1 MGKERGGNGQE
12 KSKKSREDAS
22 ATSVKPLHKV
32 GSRLSGRVA
41 TCPTTF
47 SISARRADH
56 ESAIKFCGIFDAA
69 ELILF
74 FAFDP
79 LFTLFK

>member
-1 MGKERGGNGQE
+1 MYERTAAEREKNTAGTGKKNL
-12 KSKKSREDAS
+12 KKNQEDAS

-32 GSRLSGRVA
+32 GSRLSARVGA
-41 TCPTTF
+41 RPTTF

-69 ELILF
+69 ELILVF
-74 FAFDP
+74 
-79 LFTLFK
+79 